1 MNSDLVGA
9 FLSTQFKMCFRLRSL
24 ETSHYGLKNVLKE
37 YSYSHTSA
45 FSPRYLL
52 KNLNFF
58 VKMEVFC
65 KLKRLLHLVQQLL
78 SMITQYDNNIFKV
91 QIHE

>member
-9 FLSTQFKMCFRLRSL
+9 FLSTQFKMCLRLRSL

-37 YSYSHTSA
+37 YSYSHKSA

-58 VKMEVFC
+58 QNGSILQAQKTSSSCPATFVNDYT
-65 KLKRLLHLVQQLL
+65 
-78 SMITQYDNNIFKV
+78 I
-91 QIHE
+91 